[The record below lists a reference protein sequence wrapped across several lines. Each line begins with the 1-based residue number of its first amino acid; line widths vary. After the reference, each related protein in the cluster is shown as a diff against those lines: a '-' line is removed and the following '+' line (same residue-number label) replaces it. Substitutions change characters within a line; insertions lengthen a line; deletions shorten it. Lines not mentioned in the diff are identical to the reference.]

1 MKKLLSILVLSLLF
15 SGNAYAKLV
24 KLNCSFRDAY
34 VVTDNNRTIKLT
46 SDMDLYQIYSAD
58 DVISFNEDFKIFVG
72 MKADRFDDDI
82 ISVTMFDE
90 IKGPKA
96 TIKMKKIWTVNRV
109 TGVFT
114 KEIYSKLIGRDTSWG
129 TADTI
134 RYDCRKA
141 KKKF

>member
-1 MKKLLSILVLSLLF
+1 MRKIVLGLVLALLLSS
-15 SGNAYAKLV
+15 NAYAKLV

-34 VVTDNNRTIKLT
+34 FGGQKLT
-46 SDMDLYQIYSAD
+46 PDMEFYQIVSRD
-58 DVISFNEDFKIFVG
+58 DVISFNDNLKIFAG
-72 MKADRFDDDI
+72 MKADKFDEEI
-82 ISVTMFDE
+82 IKLTMYDE

-96 TIKMKKIWTVNRV
+96 TVDMKKVWTVNRV

-114 KEIYSKLIGRDTSWG
+114 KEIYTKIPGRDTSWSSAN
-129 TADTI
+129 TY

>member
-114 KEIYSKLIGRDTSWG
+114 KEI
-129 TADTI
+129 
-134 RYDCRKA
+134 
-141 KKKF
+141 